1 MVKAITYRGLQT
13 EKKKRVHL
21 KFFCQIKCILT
32 SMQIYWKCEIMRRL
46 VQVVQTQPRRYWS
59 CNTIVTTEARKTGLN
74 NAEDA
79 LLNSWKNTQSGI
91 AVDVDEKL
99 GRISTE
105 TKECSLHGGERFRM
119 LTTFPRLLNNL
130 VPRTERRKA
139 ARLSTL
145 SSWESNRLGLI
156 LHLCLRWIHRV
167 SMMAKQPFFK
177 VFLWLVSKLLDP
189 TVLVS
194 LLLLLSRFLQE
205 YLLLQSLKHKKKI
218 RIKR

>member
-1 MVKAITYRGLQT
+1 MFKVITYKGLQL
-13 EKKKRVHL
+13 KKRTVHL
-21 KFFCQIKCILT
+21 KFFCQIKCILI
-32 SMQIYWKCEIMRRL
+32 SMHLYWKCEIMRRL
-46 VQVVQTQPRRYWS
+46 VQVVQTQPRRYWN
-59 CNTIVTTEARKTGLN
+59 CNTIVTTEARKMGLS
-74 NAEDA
+74 NAEGA
-79 LLNSWKNTQSGI
+79 LLNSWKNTQCGI

-105 TKECSLHGGERFRM
+105 TKECSLNFFHGGEWFRM

-167 SMMAKQPFFK
+167 GTMAKQPFFK

-194 LLLLLSRFLQE
+194 LLSLLRRFPRE
-205 YLLLQSLKHKKKI
+205 YLLLQ
-218 RIKR
+218 